1 MPGQTYPIGTRKSKL
16 AMVQAEQVQRD
27 LQQLYPEHTFPIVAM
42 SAMGDVIQT
51 KPLHQFSSQ
60 MAKGL
65 WTQELE
71 DLLARKECRLVVNCL
86 KDLPTTLPDGFKIT
100 SVGKTED
107 PRDVVVMAKHC
118 PYKKLSDLPEGS
130 VVGTSS
136 IRRSAQIKRACPY
149 LAFKDVRGNVGT
161 RLDKLDNPELGYSC
175 LILAA
180 AGLARLGLL
189 ERVTEYLE
197 APTMFHSPG
206 QGTLALEI
214 CEDDLELADLLK
226 PLNHHESMI
235 CTWAER
241 SMMRYLQG
249 GCSVPIGCETAFT
262 DGKLSI
268 TAVVVSVDGKTAVQE
283 SCEAMVE
290 TYSEAERL
298 GEEVAEK
305 MVVNGAKVILDEIE
319 LTRHRDLDTA
329 QVNDLNRGNAEQAQL
344 EASR

>member
-1 MPGQTYPIGTRKSKL
+1 
-16 AMVQAEQVQRD
+16 MVQAEQVQRD
-27 LQQLYPEHTFPIVAM
+27 LQQLYPDHAFPIVAM

-71 DLLARKECRLVVNCL
+71 ELLAQKECRLVVNCL

-107 PRDVVVMAKHC
+107 PRDVVVMASHC
-118 PYKKLSDLPEGS
+118 PYKRLANLPAGS

-136 IRRSAQIKRACPY
+136 IRRSAQIKRACPF

-161 RLDKLDNPELGYSC
+161 RLNKLDNPELGYSC

-180 AGLARLGLL
+180 AGLARLDMLD
-189 ERVTEYLE
+189 RVTEYLE

-214 CEDDLELADLLK
+214 CEDDAELEELLK
-226 PLNHHESMI
+226 PLNHHESMM

-241 SMMRYLQG
+241 AMMRHLQG
-249 GCSVPIGCETAFT
+249 GCSVPIGCETSLKEN
-262 DGKLSI
+262 KLSI
-268 TAVVVSVDGKTAVQE
+268 TAVVVSVDGKKAVQE
-283 SCEAMVE
+283 SCEASVQ
-290 TYSEAERL
+290 TYSDAERL
-298 GEEVAEK
+298 GVEVAEK
-305 MVVNGAKVILDEIE
+305 MVRNGAKVILDEIE

-329 QVNDLNRGNAEQAQL
+329 AVNDLHRGNAEQSQL